1 MVTHTHEKY
10 RSPFFEEIVSDTP
23 GGEQLVH
30 CLQCGSCG
38 GSCPNG
44 ADMQYTPRTIFAM
57 INANRREEVLAA
69 NTMWCCVSCYFCTTR
84 CPQDIPITDIMYAL
98 KRLAIAE
105 GFATDTDAPALA
117 KTFTGFVEN
126 YGRSFEF
133 GLASRYYFFNK
144 PLSMFKLVPMG
155 LSMLARGRMHLKPNK
170 IRQVDQLRAYSK
182 ISIFPNLCIRNLKR
196 RG

>member
-1 MVTHTHEKY
+1 MVTDTHDGR
-10 RSPFFEEIVSDTP
+10 RSKFLEEVIKETP
-23 GGEQLVH
+23 GGERLVH

-57 INANRREEVLAA
+57 INANQRDKVLSS

-84 CPQDIPITDIMYAL
+84 CPQEIPITEIMYTL
-98 KRLAIAE
+98 KRTSIAE
-105 GFATDTDAPALA
+105 GMANDTDAPALA
-117 KTFTGFVEN
+117 KTFTDFVDK

-144 PLSMFKLVPMG
+144 PLSMFKLGPMG
-155 LSMLARGRMHLKPNK
+155 LSMLKRGRMHLKPSK
-170 IRQVDQLRAYSK
+170 IRQVNQLQAIIK
-182 ISIFPNLCIRNLKR
+182 KAKEI
-196 RG
+196 GGAA

>member
-1 MVTHTHEKY
+1 MVTDTHSSH
-10 RSPFFEEIVSDTP
+10 RSDFFHEVISDTP
-23 GGEQLVH
+23 GGEQLAH

-44 ADMQYTPRTIFAM
+44 GDMQFTPRAIFAM
-57 INANRREEVLAA
+57 INANRRTEVLSS

-84 CPQDIPITDIMYAL
+84 CPQQIPITDIMYAL
-98 KRLAIAE
+98 KRLAINE
-105 GFATDTDAPALA
+105 GLAKDTDAPALA

-170 IRQVDQLRAYSK
+170 IRQMDQLKAIIKKAREIGGRS
-182 ISIFPNLCIRNLKR
+182 
-196 RG
+196 